1 MNREQA
7 ELLLTDFL
15 AGEITPENLDKLE
28 SYQEEHPEFAES
40 RRIVEA
46 AWGLAPETDRVLT
59 VPELPAEI
67 LSQVE
72 NSRQKKILRLEPEFL
87 HNLAAAGDGNSDFK
101 PLKPETPED
110 SGNGLKGAPDPK
122 QN

>member
-28 SYQEEHPEFAES
+28 SYQQEHPEFVES

-46 AWGLAPETDRVLT
+46 AWGLAPETDKILT
-59 VPELPAEI
+59 VPELPSEI
-67 LSQVE
+67 LSQVD
-72 NSRQKKILRLEPEFL
+72 NTRQKKIIRLEPEFL
-87 HNLAAAGDGNSDFK
+87 NNLAAAGNGNSGSK
-101 PLKPETPED
+101 PLTPETPD
-110 SGNGLKGAPDPK
+110 DIGNGMKGAPDPK
-122 QN
+122 QK